1 MVEIKGIDNGYAF
14 TKDNERRIFK
24 SAYSL
29 SDNVISGTNHII
41 IDGVHYF
48 VGNGQMTCDVDKTNT
63 TINKVCT
70 VTNLAMSGEK
80 EYYIVAGLPIGSYK
94 TQKDVFR
101 QSILKYNECD
111 VRLGNGRKFGY
122 IIKDA
127 YIFPQGAAALYSS
140 NFQGDCII
148 VDIGG
153 LTIDVAY
160 IEYNFG
166 KPSISKSDTWF
177 KGMRILYSS
186 IIEHVNNRFKLR
198 LETHQAEK
206 ILLEGLSVK
215 GVKQDMSFLQGTY
228 ADYINPILDELEL
241 KYPTDTVP
249 VKLIGGGSVFLQ
261 NAFKRRFSVVDT
273 IQDSQFSNALGYYNI
288 GKNVFANR

>member
-1 MVEIKGIDNGYAF
+1 
-14 TKDNERRIFK
+14 
-24 SAYSL
+24 
-29 SDNVISGTNHII
+29 
-41 IDGVHYF
+41 
-48 VGNGQMTCDVDKTNT
+48 MT
-63 TINKVCT
+63 
-70 VTNLAMSGEK
+70 GEK

-249 VKLIGGGSVFLQ
+249 MKLIGGGSVFLQ
-261 NAFKRRFSVVDT
+261 NAFKRRFSVVDA

-288 GKNVFANR
+288 GKNVFNQR

>member
-29 SDNVISGTNHII
+29 SDNVISGTNHIVV
-41 IDGVHYF
+41 DGVHYF
-48 VGNGQMTCDVDKTNT
+48 VGNGQMTSDVDKTNT
-63 TINKVCT
+63 IINKVCT
-70 VTNLAMSGEK
+70 ITNLAMTGEK

-94 TQKDVFR
+94 AQKDVFR
-101 QSILKYNECD
+101 QSIIKYNECD
-111 VRLGNGRKFGY
+111 VRLGNGRKFAY

-160 IEYNFG
+160 LEYNFN
-166 KPSISKSDTWF
+166 KPNIAQSDTWY

-186 IIEHVNNRFKLR
+186 IIEQVNNRFKLR
-198 LETHQAEK
+198 LETYQAEK

-215 GVKQDMSFLQGTY
+215 GINQDMSFLQGTY
-228 ADYINPILDELEL
+228 SNYINPILDELEL

-249 VKLIGGGSVFLQ
+249 IKLIGGGSVFLQ
-261 NAFKRRFSVVDT
+261 NAFKKRFVTVEIVS
-273 IQDSQFSNALGYYNI
+273 DSQFSNAIGYYNI

>member
-41 IDGVHYF
+41 VDGVHYF
-48 VGNGQMTCDVDKTNT
+48 VGNGQMTRDVDKTNT

-70 VTNLAMSGEK
+70 ITNLAMTGEK

-94 TQKDVFR
+94 TQKDDLR

-111 VRLGNGRKFGY
+111 VRLGNGRKFAY

-160 IEYNFG
+160 LEYNFN
-166 KPSISKSDTWF
+166 KPNIAQSDTWY

-186 IIEHVNNRFKLR
+186 IIEQVNNRFKLR

-215 GVKQDMSFLQGTY
+215 GVNQDMSFLQGTY
-228 ADYINPILDELEL
+228 TNYINPILDELEL

-249 VKLIGGGSVFLQ
+249 IKLIGGGSVFLQ
-261 NAFKRRFSVVDT
+261 NAFKKRFVTVEIVS
-273 IQDSQFSNALGYYNI
+273 DSQFSNAIGYYNI
-288 GKNVFANR
+288 GKNVFSNR